1 MALGVQI
8 KPTQHAVGV
17 LACIIDIVTMQQ
29 RADNDILLHG
39 QRGEW
44 PHDLE
49 CAADTAPADLVR
61 GETFDALPGK
71 CNASGV
77 RREHSGDHIK
87 ERRLTGTVR
96 PDHRKDLTVSDV
108 KSHTVDRQ
116 QAPELLGNSV
126 D

>member
-1 MALGVQI
+1 MALGVYI

-17 LACIIDIVTMQQ
+17 LACITDIVTMQQ
-29 RADNDILLHG
+29 RTDNDILLRC

-61 GETFDALPGK
+61 GETFDTLPGK

-77 RREHSGDHIK
+77 RREHPGDHIK
-87 ERRLTGTVR
+87 ECRLAGAIR
-96 PDHRKDLTVSDV
+96 PDHRKDLTVKIGRAHV
-108 KSHTVDRQ
+108 
-116 QAPELLGNSV
+116 
-126 D
+126 